1 MTNMTMRM
9 FVSGVES
16 LATDTL
22 GTKNLRYVQLN
33 ACSAMPLNQKK
44 QKLRSCTIP
53 CLEMACNPSWKGT
66 GFGIRMHV

>member
-33 ACSAMPLNQKK
+33 ACSAMPLNKK
-44 QKLRSCTIP
+44 TKTKELH
-53 CLEMACNPSWKGT
+53 NPMS
-66 GFGIRMHV
+66 